1 MVRRLPP
8 VFLSIVIPAY
18 NEEARINGMLEQ
30 LVVVSSGSA
39 FAALSEVSL
48 SSVKAQETINA
59 GLAEVCGALGLKGQV
74 IAKVSG
80 TTGVVNSIEFQVL
93 TDAGVSIDLT
103 LGNAVLKYRDKNRR

>member
-1 MVRRLPP
+1 MGRRLPP

-18 NEEARINGMLEQ
+18 NEEARINWTLEQ

-59 GLAEVCGALGLKGQV
+59 GLAEAGCSWTQGAGDCECQRNH
-74 IAKVSG
+74 G
-80 TTGVVNSIEFQVL
+80 TTGW
-93 TDAGVSIDLT
+93 
-103 LGNAVLKYRDKNRR
+103 